1 MKGLGTRAAEASGN
15 HHSFSFTCTQLV
27 LPKRGSAE
35 ETTEAH
41 RFHGRTRNEHQR
53 ALLLQAFV
61 QDIHRPEV
69 QGRWILLIRDRG
81 LAEQCCDLDLGLAE
95 YDPRLLFPRC
105 LCLTR

>member
-27 LPKRGSAE
+27 LSKRGSAE

-41 RFHGRTRNEHQR
+41 RFHRRARNEHQR
-53 ALLLQAFV
+53 ALLLQPLV

-69 QGRWILLIRDRG
+69 QGRWILVIRNGRI
-81 LAEQCCDLDLGLAE
+81 AEQRCDLAFGLSEIEA
-95 YDPRLLFPRC
+95 
-105 LCLTR
+105 